1 MSQDKVDAEKL
12 ISDEANR
19 LYKGIQ
25 GDLRQGRIDPG
36 AIARLEDPHRLSR
49 MTNETSLSHS

>member
-1 MSQDKVDAEKL
+1 MSQAKVDAEKL

-25 GDLRQGRIDPG
+25 GDLRQGRIDAA
-36 AIARLEDPHRLSR
+36 AIARLDDLHRLSR
-49 MTNETSLSHS
+49 MTYETSLSHS